1 MRVLAISSYGGLG
14 GSELA
19 TADFIANRPAG
30 VEVDALLVT
39 GGAMEGILDVPTY
52 VAHGYEGRPGPREAV
67 RFSRTLLPLLRR
79 ERYDVVWA
87 VASKAAMLAL
97 PAARAAGVPLVW
109 HKVDFAW
116 DRQLTKPIGAA
127 SNAVIGVSDTVVQAL
142 GPLKAKRYLGAVTP
156 AGRLDRR
163 VDPPFDPERPV
174 IGTVARVVPYKGIH
188 HMVRAAAELSEEF
201 PELRLVVAGGTAP
214 QYPDY
219 LDELRSLG
227 DDLGLGDRLEL
238 LGHVDDVAGVLER
251 LHVFLSATYLD
262 EEGFGLEGLG
272 VGILEA
278 SWAGVPVVVAR
289 AGGSVETVDD
299 GVSGTLIDAA
309 DPSLLASA
317 AARYLRDP
325 ALTRRTGMAGRAFA
339 ATKGLEPAVAGERLF
354 ALLRRAI
361 S

>member
-19 TADFIANRPAG
+19 TADFIANRPPG
-30 VEVDALLVT
+30 VDVDVLLVS
-39 GGAMEGILDVPTY
+39 GGAMEGILDVPTR
-52 VAHGYEGRPGPREAV
+52 VAHGFDGRPGPREVA
-67 RFSRTLLPLLRR
+67 RFSRMLHPLLRR

-127 SNAVIGVSDTVVQAL
+127 SNAVIGVSETVVEAL
-142 GPLKAKRYLGAVTP
+142 GPLKARRFLGAVTP
-156 AGRLDRR
+156 AGRLNRR
-163 VDPPFDPERPV
+163 VDPPFDPARPV

-188 HMVRAAAELSEEF
+188 HMVRAAADLSAEF
-201 PELRLVVAGGTAP
+201 PALRLVVAGGTLP

-219 LDELRSLG
+219 HDSLRALADET
-227 DDLGLGDRLEL
+227 GLGDRLEL
-238 LGHVDDVAGVLER
+238 LGHVDDIAGVLER
-251 LHVFLSATYLD
+251 FHVFLSATYLD
-262 EEGFGLEGLG
+262 EDGFGLEGLG

-289 AGGSVETVDD
+289 AGGSVEAVDD
-299 GVSGTLIDAA
+299 GRSGTLVDAA
-309 DPSLLASA
+309 EPGLLAA
-317 AARYLRDP
+317 AAAPYLRDP
-325 ALTRRTGMAGRAFA
+325 ALARRTGDAGRGFA
-339 ATKGLEPAVAGERLF
+339 EAKGVEPSVAGERLF